1 MKLKNI
7 KLLALLMMAILALP
21 ALVVADV
28 FVIKDIRVEGIQ
40 RISAGTVFNH
50 IPVKIGERIDSEQT
64 SSIIR
69 ELYQTGFFK
78 DVRLERED
86 DVLIVFVQERPAI
99 AQISIT
105 GNDSMETEG
114 LLLSLKDIGL
124 AEGRVFNNSVLDRI
138 ERELRRQYF
147 SNGKYGVKL
156 QSTVTPLERNRVAVD
171 ITIKE
176 GSAAR
181 IKRINIV
188 GNTTYEEEDLLET
201 FKLGTS
207 NMLSRVTKNNQYSK
221 QKLSA
226 DLETLRSY
234 YLDRGYINF
243 KVDSTQVSISPDK
256 SDIYITINVTEGD
269 VYKISDIK
277 LAGRMAVP
285 KEQVFPLIHL
295 SRGSNF
301 SRKDVVDSAERI
313 NGLLGK
319 NGYAFANVNSIPE
332 INEENKTVAITYF
345 VDPGK
350 RVYVRNVNFR
360 GNSTTRDEVLRR
372 EMRQMES
379 AWFSSDQVKMSKER
393 LRRLGY
399 FDSVTIETPSV
410 AGSTDQVDVNVTVQ
424 EKQTGNIMAGIGWS
438 KSDGIMFNS
447 SIAQNNFLG
456 TGKRIMFAFNN
467 SSSQRHYQVG
477 YTNPYYTVD
486 GISRGFD
493 LLYKQTDFA
502 NVDTSKYKTDVASA
516 GVNFGIPLNEYDR
529 VRVDFKIVSTD
540 FEAGG
545 GASKEVIGF
554 VTDNDDIA
562 SIDPTTF
569 TSESKNFIDYQVG
582 VSWSSDSRDSA
593 MFPSRGSAQK
603 LTALATLPGSDLEY
617 YRIEYSHKR
626 FFPLSESL
634 TLSLNGEIGYGDG
647 YGDTKKLPF
656 FKNYFGGGVKSI
668 RGYKDYSLGAR
679 DSLDAP
685 LGGNMKLFA
694 NAEVTFPDPLGLAPD
709 TVRMGAFFDMGNVY
723 DTDDDSVDIGEL
735 RYSTGLT
742 LKWLSPMGPLGF
754 VVALPLNDENDDET
768 ENFQFTFGS
777 AF

>member
-1 MKLKNI
+1 MQLRNRR
-7 KLLALLMMAILALP
+7 LLTLVLLTITWLP
-21 ALVVADV
+21 ALVMADL
-28 FVIKDIRVEGIQ
+28 FVIKDIRVEGLQ

-50 IPVKIGERIDSEQT
+50 IPVKIGERIQSEQS

-69 ELYQTGFFK
+69 ELYKTGFFK
-78 DVRLERED
+78 NVRLERED

-99 AQISIT
+99 AQIGIT
-105 GNDSMETEG
+105 GNDSMGTEE
-114 LLLSLKDIGL
+114 LLMSLKDIGL

-156 QSTVTPLERNRVAVD
+156 ESTVTPLERNRVAVD
-171 ITIKE
+171 IAIKE
-176 GSAAR
+176 GTAAR

-188 GNTTYEEEDLLET
+188 GNTVFEEEDLLDT

-207 NMLSRVTKNNQYSK
+207 NMLSRVTKNDQYSK

-243 KVDSTQVSISPDK
+243 KVNSTQVSISPDK
-256 SDIYITINVTEGD
+256 SDIYVTINITEGD
-269 VYKISDIK
+269 VYIINDIK
-277 LAGRMAVP
+277 LAGRLAVP
-285 KEQVFPLIHL
+285 KEQIFPLIHL
-295 SRGSNF
+295 SRGTTF

-313 NGLLGK
+313 NSLLGK

-332 INEENKTVAITYF
+332 INEEKKTVAVTFF

-360 GNSTTRDEVLRR
+360 GNSNTRDEVLRR

-379 AWFSSDQVKMSKER
+379 AWFSSEQVKMSKER

-399 FDSVTIETPSV
+399 FDSVTIETPAV
-410 AGSTDQVDVNVTVQ
+410 PGSTDQVDVNVTVK

-447 SIAQNNFLG
+447 SISQNNFLG
-456 TGKRIMFAFNN
+456 TGKRVIFAFNN
-467 SSSQRHYQVG
+467 SQSQRHYQVG

-493 LLYKQTDFA
+493 LMYKQTDFSDI
-502 NVDTSKYKTDVASA
+502 DTAKYKTDVASA

-529 VRVDFKIVSTD
+529 VRFDFKVVNTEFETGTGSNVSTEVAQ
-540 FEAGG
+540 FE
-545 GASKEVIGF
+545 
-554 VTDNDDIA
+554 TDNGD
-562 SIDPTTF
+562 SF
-569 TSESKNFIDYQVG
+569 LDYQLG
-582 VSWSSDSRDSA
+582 VSWSSDSRDSSL
-593 MFPSRGSAQK
+593 FPSRGGMQTLSAEM
-603 LTALATLPGSDLEY
+603 TLPGSDLEY
-617 YRIEYSHKR
+617 YKVAYTHKR
-626 FFPLSESL
+626 YFPVSEAL
-634 TLSLNGEIGYGDG
+634 TLAMRGEIGYGDG
-647 YGDTKKLPF
+647 YGDTEKLPF
-656 FKNYFGGGVKSI
+656 FKNYFGGGVKSV
-668 RGYKDYSLGAR
+668 RGYKDYSLGPR
-679 DSLDAP
+679 DSLDDP
-685 LGGNMKLFA
+685 LGGNMKLFGSV
-694 NAEVTFPDPLGLAPD
+694 EVLFPDPLGLAPE
-709 TVRMGAFFDMGNVY
+709 TVRMGAFVDVGNVY

-735 RYSTGLT
+735 RYSTGLS

-754 VVALPLNDENDDET
+754 VVALPLNDEGDDET
-768 ENFQFTFGS
+768 ENFQFTFGT

>member
-1 MKLKNI
+1 M
-7 KLLALLMMAILALP
+7 LLRNKRLLTLIILAIFWLP
-21 ALVVADV
+21 AIVLADM
-28 FVIKDIRVEGIQ
+28 FVIKDIRVEGLQ

-50 IPVKIGERIDSEQT
+50 IPVKIGERIQSEQS

-69 ELYQTGFFK
+69 ELYKTGFFK
-78 DVRLERED
+78 NVRLERED

-99 AQISIT
+99 AQIGIT
-105 GNDSMETEG
+105 GNDSMETEQ
-114 LLLSLKDIGL
+114 LLMSLKDIGL

-156 QSTVTPLERNRVAVD
+156 ESTVTPLERNRVAVD
-171 ITIKE
+171 IAIKE

-188 GNTTYEEEDLLET
+188 GNTSFEEEDLLDS

-207 NMLSRVTKNNQYSK
+207 NMLSRITKNNQYSK

-243 KVDSTQVSISPDK
+243 KVNSTQVSISPDK
-256 SDIYITINVTEGD
+256 SDIYITINITEGD
-269 VYKISDIK
+269 VYTINDIK

-285 KEQVFPLIHL
+285 KEQIFPLIHL
-295 SRGSNF
+295 SRGTIF

-313 NGLLGK
+313 NSLLGK

-332 INEENKTVAITYF
+332 INEEKKTVAVTYF

-360 GNSTTRDEVLRR
+360 GNSNTRDEVLRR

-379 AWFSSDQVKMSKER
+379 AWFSSEQVKLSKER

-399 FDSVTIETPSV
+399 FDSVTIETPAV
-410 AGSTDQVDVNVTVQ
+410 PGSTDQVDVNVTVK

-447 SIAQNNFLG
+447 SISQNNFLG
-456 TGKRIMFAFNN
+456 TGKRVIFAFNN
-467 SSSQRHYQVG
+467 SDSQRHYQVG

-493 LLYKQTDFA
+493 LMYKQTDFEDVETA
-502 NVDTSKYKTDVASA
+502 KYKTDVASA

-529 VRVDFKIVSTD
+529 VRFDFSVVSTD
-540 FEAGG
+540 FNINSDPTKVSSEI
-545 GASKEVIGF
+545 SKF
-554 VTDNDDIA
+554 NTDNGD
-562 SIDPTTF
+562 SF
-569 TSESKNFIDYQVG
+569 VDYKAG
-582 VSWSSDSRDSA
+582 VSWSSDSRDSSL
-593 MFPSRGSAQK
+593 FPSRGGVQK
-603 LTALATLPGSDLEY
+603 LSAEMTLPGSDLEY
-617 YRIEYSHKR
+617 YKVAYSHKR
-626 FFPLSESL
+626 YFPLSESL
-634 TLSLNGEIGYGDG
+634 TLSLNGDIGYGDG

-656 FKNYFGGGVKSI
+656 FKNYFGGGVKTV
-668 RGYKDYSLGAR
+668 RGYKDYSLGPR
-679 DSLDAP
+679 DSLGDP
-685 LGGNMKLFA
+685 LGGNMKMFGS
-694 NAEVTFPDPLGLAPD
+694 VDITFPDPLGLAPD
-709 TVRMGAFFDMGNVY
+709 TVRLGAFVDVGNVY
-723 DTDDDSVDIGEL
+723 DTDDDSVDIGDL
-735 RYSTGLT
+735 RYSTGLS

-754 VVALPLNDENDDET
+754 VLALPLNDESDDET
-768 ENFQFTFGS
+768 ENFQFTFGT

>member
-1 MKLKNI
+1 MQLRNI
-7 KLLALLMMAILALP
+7 KLLALLIAAISWLP
-21 ALVVADV
+21 ASVMAEV
-28 FVIKDIRVEGIQ
+28 FVIKDIRIEGLQ

-50 IPVKIGERIDSEQT
+50 IPVKIGERIESEQS

-69 ELYQTGFFK
+69 ELYKTGFFK
-78 DVRLERED
+78 NVRLERED

-99 AQISIT
+99 AQIGIT
-105 GNDSMETEG
+105 GNDSMDTEE
-114 LLLSLKDIGL
+114 LLSSLKDIGL
-124 AEGRVFNNSVLDRI
+124 AEGRVFNKSVLDRI

-176 GSAAR
+176 GSAAK

-188 GNTTYEEEDLLET
+188 GNTSYEEEDLLEK
-201 FKLGTS
+201 FKLGTT
-207 NMLSRVTKNNQYSK
+207 NMLSRVTKNDQYSK

-234 YLDRGYINF
+234 YLDRGYIHF
-243 KVDSTQVSISPDK
+243 KVNSTQVSISPDK
-256 SDIYITINVTEGD
+256 SDIYITINITEGD
-269 VYKISDIK
+269 VYRISDIK

-285 KEQVFPLIHL
+285 KEQIFPLIHL
-295 SRGSNF
+295 SRGTIF

-313 NGLLGK
+313 NSLLGK
-319 NGYAFANVNSIPE
+319 NGYAFGNVNSIPE
-332 INEENKTVAITYF
+332 INDEKKTVAITYF

-360 GNSTTRDEVLRR
+360 GNSNTRDEVLRR

-379 AWFSSDQVKMSKER
+379 AWFSSEQVKMSKER

-399 FDSVTIETPSV
+399 FDSVTVETPAV
-410 AGSTDQVDVNVTVQ
+410 PGSTDQVDVNVTVK

-447 SIAQNNFLG
+447 SISQNNFLG
-456 TGKRIMFAFNN
+456 TGKRVIFAFNN

-493 LLYKQTDFA
+493 LMYKQTDFA
-502 NVDTSKYKTDVASA
+502 DIDTAKYKTDVASA
-516 GVNFGIPLNEYDR
+516 GVNFGIPLNEFDR
-529 VRVDFKIVSTD
+529 VRFDFKLVNTE
-540 FEAGG
+540 FETGG
-545 GASKEVIGF
+545 EASSEVAAFETANGNSF
-554 VTDNDDIA
+554 V
-562 SIDPTTF
+562 
-569 TSESKNFIDYQVG
+569 DYQIG

-593 MFPSRGSAQK
+593 MFPSRGSTQK
-603 LTALATLPGSDLEY
+603 LFAEATLPGSDLEY
-617 YRIEYSHKR
+617 YKIGYSHKR
-626 FFPLSESL
+626 YFPISESL
-634 TLSLNGEIGYGDG
+634 TLSLNGDIGYGDA
-647 YGDTKKLPF
+647 YGSTDKLPF
-656 FKNYFGGGVKSI
+656 FKNYFGGGVKTV
-668 RGYKDYSLGAR
+668 RGYKDYSLGPR

-685 LGGNMKLFA
+685 LGGNMKIFG
-694 NAEVTFPDPLGLAPD
+694 NVEVTFPDPLGLAPD
-709 TVRMGAFFDMGNVY
+709 TVRMGAFFDVGNVY
-723 DTDDDSVDIGEL
+723 DTDDDSVDIGDL
-735 RYSTGLT
+735 RYSTGLS

-754 VVALPLNDENDDET
+754 VVALPLNDESDDET
-768 ENFQFTFGS
+768 ENFQFTFGT

>member
-1 MKLKNI
+1 MQLRNKR
-7 KLLALLMMAILALP
+7 LLTLITLTMLWLP
-21 ALVVADV
+21 ALALADL
-28 FVIKDIRVEGIQ
+28 FVIKDIRVEGLQ

-50 IPVKIGERIDSEQT
+50 IPVKIGERIQSEQS

-69 ELYQTGFFK
+69 ELYKTGFFK
-78 DVRLERED
+78 NVRLERED

-99 AQISIT
+99 AQIGIT
-105 GNDSMETEG
+105 GNDSMGTEE
-114 LLLSLKDIGL
+114 LLMSLKDIGL

-156 QSTVTPLERNRVAVD
+156 ESTVTPLERNRVAVD
-171 ITIKE
+171 IAIKE
-176 GSAAR
+176 GAAAR

-188 GNTTYEEEDLLET
+188 GNTVFEEEDLLDT

-207 NMLSRVTKNNQYSK
+207 NMLSRVTKNDQYSK

-243 KVDSTQVSISPDK
+243 KVNSTQVSISPDK
-256 SDIYITINVTEGD
+256 SDIYVTINITEGD
-269 VYKISDIK
+269 VYIINDIK
-277 LAGRMAVP
+277 LAGRLAVP
-285 KEQVFPLIHL
+285 KEQIFPLIHL
-295 SRGSNF
+295 SRGTTF

-313 NGLLGK
+313 NSLLGK

-332 INEENKTVAITYF
+332 INEEKKTVAVTFF

-360 GNSTTRDEVLRR
+360 GNSNTRDEVLRR

-379 AWFSSDQVKMSKER
+379 AWFSSEQVKMSKER

-399 FDSVTIETPSV
+399 FDSVTIETPAV
-410 AGSTDQVDVNVTVQ
+410 PGSTDQVDVNVTVK

-447 SIAQNNFLG
+447 SISQNNFLG
-456 TGKRIMFAFNN
+456 TGKRVIFAFNN
-467 SSSQRHYQVG
+467 SQSQRHYQVG

-493 LLYKQTDFA
+493 LMYKQTDFSDI
-502 NVDTSKYKTDVASA
+502 DTAKYKTDVASA

-529 VRVDFKIVSTD
+529 VRFDLKVVNTEFETGTGSNVSTEVAQ
-540 FEAGG
+540 FE
-545 GASKEVIGF
+545 
-554 VTDNDDIA
+554 TDNGD
-562 SIDPTTF
+562 SF
-569 TSESKNFIDYQVG
+569 LDYQLG
-582 VSWSSDSRDSA
+582 VSWSSDSRDSSL
-593 MFPSRGSAQK
+593 FPSRGGMQTLSAEM
-603 LTALATLPGSDLEY
+603 TLPGSDLEY
-617 YRIEYSHKR
+617 YKVAYTHKR
-626 FFPLSESL
+626 YFPVSEAL
-634 TLSLNGEIGYGDG
+634 TLALRGEVGYGDG
-647 YGDTKKLPF
+647 YGDTEKLPF
-656 FKNYFGGGVKSI
+656 FKNYFGGGVKSV
-668 RGYKDYSLGAR
+668 RGYKDYSLGPR
-679 DSLDAP
+679 DSLDDP
-685 LGGNMKLFA
+685 LGGNMKLFGSV
-694 NAEVTFPDPLGLAPD
+694 EVVFPDPLGLAPE
-709 TVRMGAFFDMGNVY
+709 TVRMGAFVDVGNVY

-735 RYSTGLT
+735 RYSTGLS

-754 VVALPLNDENDDET
+754 VVALPLNDEGDDET
-768 ENFQFTFGS
+768 ENFQFTFGT

>member
-1 MKLKNI
+1 MRLKNRI
-7 KLLALLMMAILALP
+7 LRTLLTTAILSLP
-21 ALVVADV
+21 AMVVADV
-28 FVIKDIRVEGIQ
+28 FVIKDIRVEGLQ

-50 IPVKIGERIDSEQT
+50 IPVKIGERIESEQS

-69 ELYQTGFFK
+69 ELYKTGFFK
-78 DVRLERED
+78 DVRLEREG

-99 AQISIT
+99 AKINIT
-105 GNDSMETEG
+105 GNDSMKTDE
-114 LLLSLKDIGL
+114 LLAGLKDIGL

-171 ITIKE
+171 IAIKE
-176 GSAAR
+176 GAAAR

-188 GNTTYEEEDLLET
+188 GNTTFEEEDLLDQ
-201 FKLGTS
+201 FQLGTS
-207 NMLSRVTKNNQYSK
+207 NMLSRVTKNDQYSK

-243 KVDSTQVSISPDK
+243 KVNSTQVSISPDK
-256 SDIYITINVTEGD
+256 SDIYITINITEGD
-269 VYKISDIK
+269 VYNISDIK

-285 KEQVFPLIHL
+285 KEQIFPLIHL
-295 SRGSNF
+295 TRGTIF

-313 NGLLGK
+313 NSLLGK

-332 INEENKTVAITYF
+332 INEEKKTVDITFF

-360 GNSTTRDEVLRR
+360 GNSNTRDEVLRR

-379 AWFSSDQVKMSKER
+379 AWFSSEQVKMSKER

-399 FDSVTIETPSV
+399 FDSVTVETPPV
-410 AGSTDQVDVNVTVQ
+410 PGSTDQVDVNVTVK
-424 EKQTGNIMAGIGWS
+424 EKQTGNVMAGIGWS
-438 KSDGIMFNS
+438 KSDGILFNS
-447 SIAQNNFLG
+447 SISQNNFLG
-456 TGKRIMFAFNN
+456 TGKRVIFAFNN
-467 SSSQRHYQVG
+467 SDSQRHYQVG

-493 LLYKQTDFA
+493 LMYKQTDFA
-502 NVDTSKYKTDVASA
+502 DVDTAKYKTDVASA
-516 GVNFGIPLNEYDR
+516 GVNFGIPLNEFDR
-529 VRVDFKIVSTD
+529 VRFDFRLINTEFDTGGDASTEVRQ
-540 FEAGG
+540 FETNNGD
-545 GASKEVIGF
+545 SF
-554 VTDNDDIA
+554 L
-562 SIDPTTF
+562 
-569 TSESKNFIDYQVG
+569 DYQIA

-593 MFPSRGSAQK
+593 IFPSRGSEQK
-603 LTALATLPGSDLEY
+603 LSAEATLPGSDLEY

-626 FFPLSESL
+626 YFPLSESL
-634 TLSLNGEIGYGDG
+634 TLSLDGEIGYGDG

-656 FKNYFGGGVKSI
+656 FKNYFGGGVKTV
-668 RGYKDYSLGAR
+668 RGFKDYSLGPR
-679 DSLDAP
+679 DSNDDP

-694 NAEVTFPDPLGLAPD
+694 NAEVTFPDPFGLAPE

-723 DTDDDSVDIGEL
+723 DTDGDIDIGEL
-735 RYSTGLT
+735 RYATGLS

-754 VVALPLNDENDDET
+754 VVALPLNDEGDDET
-768 ENFQFTFGS
+768 ENFQFTFGT

>member
-1 MKLKNI
+1 MQLKNRI
-7 KLLALLMMAILALP
+7 LLALLMTAILALP
-21 ALVVADV
+21 AAVVADV
-28 FVIKDIRVEGIQ
+28 FVIKDIRVEGLQ

-50 IPVKIGERIDSEQT
+50 IPVKIGERIESEQT

-69 ELYQTGFFK
+69 ELYKTGFFK
-78 DVRLERED
+78 DVRLEREG

-99 AQISIT
+99 AQISIS
-105 GNDSMETEG
+105 GNDSMETEE

-188 GNTTYEEEDLLET
+188 GNTSFSEEDLLET

-207 NMLSRVTKNNQYSK
+207 NMLSRITKNNQYSK

-256 SDIYITINVTEGD
+256 SDIYITINITEGD

-285 KEQVFPLIHL
+285 KEKIFPLIHL
-295 SRGSNF
+295 SRGSIF

-332 INEENKTVAITYF
+332 MNDENKTVSITYF

-360 GNSTTRDEVLRR
+360 GNSNTRDEVLRR

-379 AWFSSDQVKMSKER
+379 AWFSSEQVKMSKER

-399 FDSVTIETPSV
+399 FDSVTVETPPV
-410 AGSTDQVDVNVTVQ
+410 PGSTDQVDVNVTVK
-424 EKQTGNIMAGIGWS
+424 EKQTGNIMAGVGWS

-447 SIAQNNFLG
+447 SISQNNFLG
-456 TGKRIMFAFNN
+456 TGKRVIFAFNN

-493 LLYKQTDFA
+493 LMYKQTDFA
-502 NVDTSKYKTDVASA
+502 DIDTAKYKTDVASA

-529 VRVDFKIVSTD
+529 VRIDFKLVSTE
-540 FEAGG
+540 FETGTGSNVSA
-545 GASKEVIGF
+545 EVAKF
-554 VTDNDDIA
+554 ETDNG
-562 SIDPTTF
+562 S
-569 TSESKNFIDYQVG
+569 SYLDYQVG
-582 VSWSSDSRDSA
+582 VSWSSDSRNSA
-593 MFPSRGSAQK
+593 LFPTRGATQKLSAQ
-603 LTALATLPGSDLEY
+603 ATLPGSDLEY
-617 YRIEYSHKR
+617 YKVEYSHGR
-626 FFPLSESL
+626 YFPISDSL
-634 TLSLNGEIGYGDG
+634 TLALKGEIGYGDS
-647 YGDTKKLPF
+647 YGNTKKLPF
-656 FKNYFGGGVKSI
+656 FKNYFGGGVKTV
-668 RGYKDYSLGAR
+668 RGYKDYSLGPR

-685 LGGNMKLFA
+685 LGGNMKLFG
-694 NAEVTFPDPLGLAPD
+694 NAEVIFPDPLGLAPD
-709 TVRMGAFFDMGNVY
+709 SVRMGAFFDMGNVY

-735 RYSTGLT
+735 RYSTGLS

-754 VVALPLNDENDDET
+754 VVALPLNDDSDDET
-768 ENFQFTFGS
+768 ENFQFTFGT

>member
-1 MKLKNI
+1 MQLKNRQLI
-7 KLLALLMMAILALP
+7 RLFILAILMLP
-21 ALVVADV
+21 LPVAAEV
-28 FVIKDIRVEGIQ
+28 FVIKDIRVEGLQ

-50 IPVKIGERIDSEQT
+50 IPVKIGERIESEQS

-69 ELYQTGFFK
+69 ELYKTGFFK
-78 DVRLERED
+78 KVTLERED

-105 GNDSMETEG
+105 GNDSMDTEE
-114 LLLSLKDIGL
+114 LLSSLKDIGL
-124 AEGRVFNNSVLDRI
+124 AEGRVFNNSVLDKI

-171 ITIKE
+171 IAIKE

-188 GNTTYEEEDLLET
+188 GNTTFEEEDLLET

-207 NMLSRVTKNNQYSK
+207 NMLSRVTKNDQYSK

-226 DLETLRSY
+226 DLEALRSY

-243 KVDSTQVSISPDK
+243 KVNSTQVSISPDK
-256 SDIYITINVTEGD
+256 SDIYITINITEGD

-285 KEQVFPLIHL
+285 KEQIFPLIHL
-295 SRGSNF
+295 SRGTIF
-301 SRKDVVDSAERI
+301 SRKDVVDSADRI
-313 NGLLGK
+313 NDLLGK

-332 INEENKTVAITYF
+332 IDEEKKTVAVTYF

-360 GNSTTRDEVLRR
+360 GNSNTRDEVLRR

-379 AWFSSDQVKMSKER
+379 AWFSSEQVKMSKER

-399 FDSVTIETPSV
+399 FDSVTVETPAV
-410 AGSTDQVDVNVTVQ
+410 PGTTDQVDVNVTVK

-447 SIAQNNFLG
+447 SVSQNNFLG
-456 TGKRIMFAFNN
+456 TGKRIIFAFNN

-493 LLYKQTDFA
+493 LMYKKTDFED
-502 NVDTSKYKTDVASA
+502 VDTAKYRTDVASA

-529 VRVDFKIVSTD
+529 VRFDLRVVSTD
-540 FEAGG
+540 FNVNDDPNLV
-545 GASKEVIGF
+545 SQQVKDFI
-554 VTDNDDIA
+554 TDNGD
-562 SIDPTTF
+562 
-569 TSESKNFIDYQVG
+569 NFLDFQLG
-582 VSWSSDSRDSA
+582 VSWNSDSRDSSL
-593 MFPSRGSAQK
+593 FPTRGSVQK
-603 LTALATLPGSDLEY
+603 LSAEATIPGSDLEFY
-617 YRIEYSHKR
+617 KVEYSHR
-626 FFPLSESL
+626 RYFPISESL
-634 TLSLNGEIGYGDG
+634 TLSLNGEVGYGNG
-647 YGDTKKLPF
+647 YGSTDKLPF
-656 FKNYFGGGVKSI
+656 FKNYFGGGVKTV
-668 RGYKDYSLGAR
+668 RGYKDYSLGPR
-679 DSLDAP
+679 DELDDP

-694 NAEVTFPDPLGLAPD
+694 NAEVTFPDPLGLAPE
-709 TVRMGAFFDMGNVY
+709 TVRMGVFFDMGNVF
-723 DTDDDSVDIGEL
+723 DTDDDNFDVGEL
-735 RYSTGLT
+735 RYSTGLS
-742 LKWLSPMGPLGF
+742 LKWLSPMGPLGI
-754 VVALPLNDENDDET
+754 VVALPLNDDGDDET

>member
-1 MKLKNI
+1 M
-7 KLLALLMMAILALP
+7 LLRNKRLLTLIILAIFWLP
-21 ALVVADV
+21 AIVVADM
-28 FVIKDIRVEGIQ
+28 FVIKDIRVEGLQ

-50 IPVKIGERIDSEQT
+50 IPVKIGERIQSEQS

-69 ELYQTGFFK
+69 ELYKTGFFK
-78 DVRLERED
+78 NVRLERED

-99 AQISIT
+99 AQIGIT
-105 GNDSMETEG
+105 GNDSMETEQ
-114 LLLSLKDIGL
+114 LLMSLKDIGL

-156 QSTVTPLERNRVAVD
+156 ESTVTPLERNRVAVD
-171 ITIKE
+171 IAIKE

-188 GNTTYEEEDLLET
+188 GNTSFEEEDLLDS

-207 NMLSRVTKNNQYSK
+207 NMLSRITKNNQYSK

-243 KVDSTQVSISPDK
+243 KVNSTQVSISPDK
-256 SDIYITINVTEGD
+256 SDIYITINITEGD
-269 VYKISDIK
+269 VYTINDIK

-285 KEQVFPLIHL
+285 KEQIFPLIHL
-295 SRGSNF
+295 SRGTIF
-301 SRKDVVDSAERI
+301 SRKDVVDSADRI
-313 NGLLGK
+313 NSLLGK

-332 INEENKTVAITYF
+332 INEEKKTVAVTYF

-360 GNSTTRDEVLRR
+360 GNSNTRDEVLRR

-379 AWFSSDQVKMSKER
+379 AWFSSEQVKLSKER
-393 LRRLGY
+393 LQRLGY
-399 FDSVTIETPSV
+399 FDSVTIETPAV
-410 AGSTDQVDVNVTVQ
+410 PGSTDQVDVNVTVK

-447 SIAQNNFLG
+447 SISQNNFLG
-456 TGKRIMFAFNN
+456 TGKRVIFAFNN
-467 SSSQRHYQVG
+467 SDSQRHYQVG

-493 LLYKQTDFA
+493 LMYKQTDFA
-502 NVDTSKYKTDVASA
+502 DIDTAKYKTDVASA

-529 VRVDFKIVSTD
+529 VRFDFKVVGTT

-554 VTDNDDIA
+554 ITEDDNVTNREA
-562 SIDPTTF
+562 A
-569 TSESKNFIDYQVG
+569 NFRSADKDFVDFQIG
-582 VSWSSDSRDSA
+582 VSWSSDSRDSSL
-593 MFPSRGSAQK
+593 FPSRGGVQRLSAEM
-603 LTALATLPGSDLEY
+603 TVPGSDLEY
-617 YRIEYSHKR
+617 YKVSYSHKR
-626 FFPLSESL
+626 YFPLSESL
-634 TLSLNGEIGYGDG
+634 TLSLNGDIGYGDG
-647 YGDTKKLPF
+647 YGDTGKLPF
-656 FKNYFGGGVKSI
+656 FKNYFGGGVKTV
-668 RGYKDYSLGAR
+668 RGYKDYSLGPR
-679 DSLDAP
+679 DSLNDP
-685 LGGNMKLFA
+685 LGGNMKLFGSM
-694 NAEVTFPDPLGLAPD
+694 EVTFPDPLGLAPE
-709 TVRMGAFFDMGNVY
+709 TVRLGAFVDVGNVY
-723 DTDDDSVDIGEL
+723 DTDDDSVDIGDL
-735 RYSTGLT
+735 RYSTGLS

-754 VVALPLNDENDDET
+754 VVALPLNDESDDDT
-768 ENFQFTFGS
+768 ENFQFTFGT

>member
-1 MKLKNI
+1 MQLKNRI
-7 KLLALLMMAILALP
+7 LLALLMTAILTLP
-21 ALVVADV
+21 TLVVADV
-28 FVIKDIRVEGIQ
+28 FVIKDIRVEGLQ

-50 IPVKIGERIDSEQT
+50 IPVKIGERIESEQT

-99 AQISIT
+99 AQISIS

-171 ITIKE
+171 IMIKE

-188 GNTTYEEEDLLET
+188 GNTTYEEEDLLDT

-207 NMLSRVTKNNQYSK
+207 NMLSRITKNNQYSK

-256 SDIYITINVTEGD
+256 SDIYITINLTEGD
-269 VYKISDIK
+269 VYRISDIK

-285 KEQVFPLIHL
+285 KEQIFPLIHL
-295 SRGSNF
+295 SRGTIF
-301 SRKDVVDSAERI
+301 SRKNVVDSAERI

-332 INEENKTVAITYF
+332 MNDENKTVAITYF

-360 GNSTTRDEVLRR
+360 GNSNTRGEVLRR

-379 AWFSSDQVKMSKER
+379 AWFSSEQVKMSKER

-399 FDSVTIETPSV
+399 FDSVTVETPPV
-410 AGSTDQVDVNVTVQ
+410 PGSTDQVDVNVTVQ
-424 EKQTGNIMAGIGWS
+424 EKQTGNMMAGVGWS
-438 KSDGIMFNS
+438 KSDGIMFNT
-447 SIAQNNFLG
+447 SISENNFLG
-456 TGKRIMFAFNN
+456 TGKRVVFAFNN

-493 LLYKQTDFA
+493 LMYKQTDFS
-502 NVDTSKYKTDVASA
+502 NIDTAAYKTDVASA

-529 VRVDFKIVSTD
+529 IRVSFSVVYTD

-545 GASKEVIGF
+545 EASEEVIGF
-554 VTDNDDIA
+554 VTDNNA
-562 SIDPTTF
+562 PAVF
-569 TSESKNFIDYQVG
+569 TSESKSFLDYQVG
-582 VSWSSDSRDSA
+582 VSWGSDSRNSA
-593 MFPSRGSAQK
+593 LFPTRGGTQRLSAQ
-603 LTALATLPGSDLEY
+603 ATLPGSDLEY
-617 YRIEYSHKR
+617 YKIEYSHGR
-626 FFPLSESL
+626 YFPISESL
-634 TLSLNGEIGYGDG
+634 TLALKGEIGYGDG
-647 YGDTKKLPF
+647 YGKTDKLPF
-656 FKNYFGGGVKSI
+656 FKNYFGGGVKTV
-668 RGYKDYSLGAR
+668 RGYKDYSLGPV
-679 DSLDAP
+679 DSKDDP
-685 LGGNMKLFA
+685 LGGNMKVFA
-694 NAEVTFPDPLGLAPD
+694 NAELVFPDPLGLAPD
-709 TVRMGAFFDMGNVY
+709 SVRMGAFFDVGNVY

-754 VVALPLNDENDDET
+754 VVALPLNEDGDDET

>member
-1 MKLKNI
+1 MQLINR
-7 KLLALLMMAILALP
+7 KLLALLITVILSLP
-21 ALVVADV
+21 ALAVADV
-28 FVIKDIRVEGIQ
+28 FVIKDIRVEGLQ

-50 IPVKIGERIDSEQT
+50 IPVKIGERIESEQS
-64 SSIIR
+64 SSIIT
-69 ELYQTGFFK
+69 ELYKTGFFK
-78 DVRLERED
+78 DVRLEREG
-86 DVLIVFVQERPAI
+86 DVLIIFVRERPAI

-105 GNDSMETEG
+105 GNDSMDTEE
-114 LLLSLKDIGL
+114 LLSGLKDIGL
-124 AEGRVFNNSVLDRI
+124 AEGRVFNNSVLNKI
-138 ERELRRQYF
+138 EQELRRQYF

-188 GNTTYEEEDLLET
+188 GNTLFEEEDLLEQ

-207 NMLSRVTKNNQYSK
+207 NMLSRVTKNDQYSK

-243 KVDSTQVSISPDK
+243 KINSTQVSISPDK
-256 SDIYITINVTEGD
+256 SDIYITINITEGD

-277 LAGRMAVP
+277 LAGKMAVP
-285 KEQVFPLIHL
+285 KEQIFPLIHL
-295 SRGSNF
+295 SRGTTF

-313 NGLLGK
+313 NDLLGK

-332 INEENKTVAITYF
+332 IDEDKKTVAVTFF

-360 GNSTTRDEVLRR
+360 GNSNTRDEVLRR

-379 AWFSSDQVKMSKER
+379 AWFSSEQVKLSKER

-399 FDSVTIETPSV
+399 FDSVTVETPAV
-410 AGSTDQVDVNVTVQ
+410 PGSTDQVDVNVTVK
-424 EKQTGNIMAGIGWS
+424 EKQTGSIMAGIGWS

-447 SIAQNNFLG
+447 SISQNNFLG
-456 TGKRIMFAFNN
+456 TGKRVVFAFNN
-467 SSSQRHYQVG
+467 SQSQRHYQIG

-493 LLYKQTDFA
+493 LMYKKTDFA
-502 NVDTSKYKTDVASA
+502 DVDTAKYRTDVVSA

-529 VRVDFKIVSTD
+529 VRFDLRVVSTD
-540 FEAGG
+540 FKINDSAASTQVSGFEAENGD
-545 GASKEVIGF
+545 SF
-554 VTDNDDIA
+554 V
-562 SIDPTTF
+562 
-569 TSESKNFIDYQVG
+569 DYQVG

-593 MFPSRGSAQK
+593 LFPSRGSVQK
-603 LTALATLPGSDLEY
+603 LSAEATVPGSDLEY
-617 YRIEYSHKR
+617 YKIEYSHKR
-626 FFPLSESL
+626 YFPLSESL
-634 TLSLNGEIGYGDG
+634 TLALNGEIGYGDG
-647 YGDTKKLPF
+647 YGKTDKLPF
-656 FKNYFGGGVKSI
+656 FKNYFGGGVKTV
-668 RGYKDYSLGAR
+668 RGYKDYSLGPV
-679 DSLDAP
+679 DSLDDP
-685 LGGNMKLFA
+685 LGGNMKLFG
-694 NAEVTFPDPLGLAPD
+694 NVEVIFPEPLGLAPE
-709 TVRMGAFFDMGNVY
+709 TVRMSAFFDVGNVY

-735 RYSTGLT
+735 RYSTGLA
-742 LKWLSPMGPLGF
+742 LKWLSPMGPLGIVF
-754 VVALPLNDENDDET
+754 ALPLNDEGDDET
-768 ENFQFTFGS
+768 ENFQFTFGT

>member
-1 MKLKNI
+1 MQLRNRR
-7 KLLALLMMAILALP
+7 LLTLMLLTIAWLP
-21 ALVVADV
+21 ALVMADI
-28 FVIKDIRVEGIQ
+28 FVIKDIRVEGLQ

-50 IPVKIGERIDSEQT
+50 IPVKIGERIQSEQS

-69 ELYQTGFFK
+69 ELYKTGFFK
-78 DVRLERED
+78 NVRLERED

-99 AQISIT
+99 AQIGIT
-105 GNDSMETEG
+105 GNDSMGTEE
-114 LLLSLKDIGL
+114 LLMSLKDIGL

-156 QSTVTPLERNRVAVD
+156 ESTVTPLERNRVAVD
-171 ITIKE
+171 IVIKE

-188 GNTTYEEEDLLET
+188 GNISFEEEDLLES

-207 NMLSRVTKNNQYSK
+207 NMLSRITKNNQYSK

-234 YLDRGYINF
+234 YLDRGYIKF
-243 KVDSTQVSISPDK
+243 KVNSTQVSISPDK
-256 SDIYITINVTEGD
+256 SDIYITINITEGD
-269 VYKISDIK
+269 VYTINDIK

-285 KEQVFPLIHL
+285 KEQIFPLIHL
-295 SRGSNF
+295 SRGTTF
-301 SRKDVVDSAERI
+301 SRKDVVDSSDRI
-313 NGLLGK
+313 NSLFGK

-332 INEENKTVAITYF
+332 INEEKKTVAITFF

-360 GNSTTRDEVLRR
+360 GNSSTRDEVLRR

-379 AWFSSDQVKMSKER
+379 AWFSSEQVKLSKER

-399 FDSVTIETPSV
+399 FDSVTVETPSV
-410 AGSTDQVDVNVTVQ
+410 PGSTDQVDVNVTVK

-447 SIAQNNFLG
+447 SISQNNFLG
-456 TGKRIMFAFNN
+456 TGKRVIFAFNN
-467 SSSQRHYQVG
+467 SDSQRHYQVG

-493 LLYKQTDFA
+493 LMYKQTDFA
-502 NVDTSKYKTDVASA
+502 DVDTAKYKTDVASA

-529 VRVDFKIVSTD
+529 VRFDFKIVNTEFDTGNEASTEVND
-540 FEAGG
+540 FETANGD
-545 GASKEVIGF
+545 SF
-554 VTDNDDIA
+554 V
-562 SIDPTTF
+562 
-569 TSESKNFIDYQVG
+569 DYQVG
-582 VSWSSDSRDSA
+582 VSWSSDSRDSS
-593 MFPSRGSAQK
+593 MFPSRGSMQK
-603 LTALATLPGSDLEY
+603 LYAEATFPGSDLEY
-617 YRIEYSHKR
+617 YKVGYSHKR
-626 FFPLSESL
+626 YFPLSESI
-634 TLSLNGEIGYGDG
+634 TLSLNGDIGYGDG
-647 YGDTKKLPF
+647 YGDTDKLPF
-656 FKNYFGGGVKSI
+656 FKNYFGGGVKTV
-668 RGYKDYSLGAR
+668 RGYKDYSLGPR
-679 DSLDAP
+679 DSNDDP
-685 LGGNMKLFA
+685 LGGNMKLFGSVD
-694 NAEVTFPDPLGLAPD
+694 VTFPDPLGLAPD
-709 TVRMGAFFDMGNVY
+709 TVRMGAFLDMGNVY
-723 DTDDDSVDIGEL
+723 DTDGDVNIGDL
-735 RYSTGLT
+735 RYSTGLS

-754 VVALPLNDENDDET
+754 VLALPLNEEGDDET
-768 ENFQFTFGS
+768 ENFQFTFGT

>member
-7 KLLALLMMAILALP
+7 RLLALLMMVILALP

-50 IPVKIGERIDSEQT
+50 IPVKIGERIESEQT

-207 NMLSRVTKNNQYSK
+207 NMLSRITKNNQYSK

-269 VYKISDIK
+269 VYTISDIK

-285 KEQVFPLIHL
+285 KEQIFPLIHL

-313 NGLLGK
+313 NALLGK

-332 INEENKTVAITYF
+332 INAENKTVAITYF

-379 AWFSSDQVKMSKER
+379 AWFSSEQVKMSKER

-399 FDSVTIETPSV
+399 FDSVTVETPPV

-424 EKQTGNIMAGIGWS
+424 EKQTGNMMAGIGWS
-438 KSDGIMFNS
+438 KSDGIMFNT

-493 LLYKQTDFA
+493 LMYKQTDFA
-502 NVDTSKYKTDVASA
+502 DVDTAAYKTDVASA

-529 VRVDFKIVSTD
+529 VRIDFKLVNTEFETGTGSNVSTQVSQ
-540 FEAGG
+540 FE
-545 GASKEVIGF
+545 
-554 VTDNDDIA
+554 TDNGN
-562 SIDPTTF
+562 S
-569 TSESKNFIDYQVG
+569 FIDYQVG
-582 VSWSSDSRDSA
+582 VSWSSDSRDSSL
-593 MFPSRGSAQK
+593 FPSRGSAQR
-603 LTALATLPGSDLEY
+603 LSAQATLPGSDLEY
-617 YRIEYSHKR
+617 YRVEYSHKR
-626 FFPLSESL
+626 FFPISESL

-647 YGDTKKLPF
+647 YGDTEKLPF
-656 FKNYFGGGVKSI
+656 FKNYFGGGVKSV
-668 RGYKDYSLGAR
+668 RGYKDYSLGPV
-679 DSLDAP
+679 DSLDDP
-685 LGGNMKLFA
+685 LGGNMKLLA

-709 TVRMGAFFDMGNVY
+709 SVRMGAFFDMGNVY

-754 VVALPLNDENDDET
+754 VVALPLNDDSDDET

>member
-1 MKLKNI
+1 MQLRNRR
-7 KLLALLMMAILALP
+7 LLTLVLLTITWLP
-21 ALVVADV
+21 ALVMADL
-28 FVIKDIRVEGIQ
+28 FVIKDIRVEGLQ

-50 IPVKIGERIDSEQT
+50 IPVKIGERIQSEQS

-69 ELYQTGFFK
+69 ELYKTGFFK
-78 DVRLERED
+78 NVRLERED

-99 AQISIT
+99 AQIGIT
-105 GNDSMETEG
+105 GNDSMGTEE
-114 LLLSLKDIGL
+114 LLMSLKDIGL

-156 QSTVTPLERNRVAVD
+156 ESTVTPLERNRVAVD
-171 ITIKE
+171 IAIKE
-176 GSAAR
+176 GTAAR

-188 GNTTYEEEDLLET
+188 GNTVFEEEDLLDT

-207 NMLSRVTKNNQYSK
+207 NMLSRVTKNDQYSK

-243 KVDSTQVSISPDK
+243 KVNSTQVSISPDK
-256 SDIYITINVTEGD
+256 SDIYITINITEGD
-269 VYKISDIK
+269 VYTINDIK

-285 KEQVFPLIHL
+285 KEQIFPLIHL
-295 SRGSNF
+295 SRGTTF

-313 NGLLGK
+313 NSLLGK
-319 NGYAFANVNSIPE
+319 NGYAFANVNSIPD
-332 INEENKTVAITYF
+332 INEEKKTVAVTFF

-360 GNSTTRDEVLRR
+360 GNSNTRDEVLRR

-379 AWFSSDQVKMSKER
+379 AWFSSEQVKMSKER

-399 FDSVTIETPSV
+399 FDAVTVETPPV
-410 AGSTDQVDVNVTVQ
+410 PGSTDQVDVNVTVK

-447 SIAQNNFLG
+447 SISQNNFLG
-456 TGKRIMFAFNN
+456 TGKRVIFAFNN
-467 SSSQRHYQVG
+467 SQSQRHYQVG

-493 LLYKQTDFA
+493 LMYKQTDFA
-502 NVDTSKYKTDVASA
+502 DIDTAKYKTDVASA

-529 VRVDFKIVSTD
+529 VRFDFKLVNTEFETGTGSNVSTQVKQ
-540 FEAGG
+540 FE
-545 GASKEVIGF
+545 
-554 VTDNDDIA
+554 TDNGD
-562 SIDPTTF
+562 SF
-569 TSESKNFIDYQVG
+569 VDYQLG
-582 VSWSSDSRDSA
+582 ISWSSDSRDSS
-593 MFPSRGSAQK
+593 MFPSRGGVQK
-603 LTALATLPGSDLEY
+603 LSAEMTLPGSDLEY
-617 YRIEYSHKR
+617 YKVAYSHKR
-626 FFPLSESL
+626 YFPVSEAL
-634 TLSLNGEIGYGDG
+634 TLAMRGEIGYGDG
-647 YGDTKKLPF
+647 YGDTEKLPF
-656 FKNYFGGGVKSI
+656 FKNYFGGGVKTV
-668 RGYKDYSLGAR
+668 RGYKDYSLGPR
-679 DSLDAP
+679 DSLDDP
-685 LGGNMKLFA
+685 LGGNMKLFGSM
-694 NAEVTFPDPLGLAPD
+694 EVVFPDPLGLAPD
-709 TVRMGAFFDMGNVY
+709 TVRMGAFVDVGNVY

-735 RYSTGLT
+735 RYSTGLS

-754 VVALPLNDENDDET
+754 VLALPLNEEGDDET
-768 ENFQFTFGS
+768 ENFQFTFGT

>member
-1 MKLKNI
+1 MQLRNRR
-7 KLLALLMMAILALP
+7 LLTLMLLTISWLP
-21 ALVVADV
+21 ALAMADL
-28 FVIKDIRVEGIQ
+28 FVIKDIRVEGLQ

-50 IPVKIGERIDSEQT
+50 IPVKIGERIQSEQS

-69 ELYQTGFFK
+69 ELYKTGFFK
-78 DVRLERED
+78 NVRLERED

-99 AQISIT
+99 AQIGIT
-105 GNDSMETEG
+105 GNDSMGTEE
-114 LLLSLKDIGL
+114 LLMSLKDIGL

-156 QSTVTPLERNRVAVD
+156 ESTVTPLERNRVAVD
-171 ITIKE
+171 IAIKE
-176 GSAAR
+176 GAAAR

-188 GNTTYEEEDLLET
+188 GNTVFEEEDLLDT

-207 NMLSRVTKNNQYSK
+207 NMLSRVTKNDQYSK

-243 KVDSTQVSISPDK
+243 KVNSTQVSISPDK
-256 SDIYITINVTEGD
+256 SDIYVTINITEGD
-269 VYKISDIK
+269 VYIINDIK
-277 LAGRMAVP
+277 LAGRLAVP
-285 KEQVFPLIHL
+285 KEQIFPLIHL
-295 SRGSNF
+295 SRGTTF

-313 NGLLGK
+313 NSLLGK

-332 INEENKTVAITYF
+332 INEEKKTVAVTFF

-360 GNSTTRDEVLRR
+360 GNSNTRDEVLRR

-379 AWFSSDQVKMSKER
+379 AWFSSEQVKMSKER

-399 FDSVTIETPSV
+399 FDSVTIETPAV
-410 AGSTDQVDVNVTVQ
+410 PGSTDQVDVNVTVK

-447 SIAQNNFLG
+447 SISQNNFLG
-456 TGKRIMFAFNN
+456 TGKRVIFAFNN
-467 SSSQRHYQVG
+467 SQSQRHYQVG

-493 LLYKQTDFA
+493 LMYKQTDFSDI
-502 NVDTSKYKTDVASA
+502 DTAKYKTDVASA

-529 VRVDFKIVSTD
+529 VRFDLKVVNTEFETGTGSNVSTEVAQ
-540 FEAGG
+540 FE
-545 GASKEVIGF
+545 
-554 VTDNDDIA
+554 TDNGD
-562 SIDPTTF
+562 SF
-569 TSESKNFIDYQVG
+569 LDYQLG
-582 VSWSSDSRDSA
+582 VSWSSDSRDSSL
-593 MFPSRGSAQK
+593 FPSRGGMQTLSAEM
-603 LTALATLPGSDLEY
+603 TLPGSDLEY
-617 YRIEYSHKR
+617 YKVAYTHKR
-626 FFPLSESL
+626 YFPVSEAL
-634 TLSLNGEIGYGDG
+634 TLALRGEVGYGDG
-647 YGDTKKLPF
+647 YGDTEKLPF
-656 FKNYFGGGVKSI
+656 FKNYFGGGVKSV
-668 RGYKDYSLGAR
+668 RGYKDYSLGPR
-679 DSLDAP
+679 DSLDDP
-685 LGGNMKLFA
+685 LGGNMKLFGSV
-694 NAEVTFPDPLGLAPD
+694 EVVFPDPLGLAPE
-709 TVRMGAFFDMGNVY
+709 TVRMGAFVDVGNVY

-735 RYSTGLT
+735 RYSTGLS

-754 VVALPLNDENDDET
+754 VVALPLNDEGDDET
-768 ENFQFTFGS
+768 ENFQFTFGT

>member
-1 MKLKNI
+1 MQLKNRQLI
-7 KLLALLMMAILALP
+7 RLFILAILMLP
-21 ALVVADV
+21 LPVAAEV
-28 FVIKDIRVEGIQ
+28 FVIKDIRVEGLQ

-50 IPVKIGERIDSEQT
+50 IPVKIGERIESEQS

-69 ELYQTGFFK
+69 ELYKTGFFK
-78 DVRLERED
+78 KVTLERED

-105 GNDSMETEG
+105 GNDSMDTEE
-114 LLLSLKDIGL
+114 LLSSLKDIGL
-124 AEGRVFNNSVLDRI
+124 AEGRVFNNSVLDKI

-171 ITIKE
+171 IAIKE

-188 GNTTYEEEDLLET
+188 GNTTFEEEDLLDT

-207 NMLSRVTKNNQYSK
+207 NMLSRVTKNDQYSK

-243 KVDSTQVSISPDK
+243 KVNSTQVSISPDK
-256 SDIYITINVTEGD
+256 NDIYITINITEGD

-285 KEQVFPLIHL
+285 KEQIFPLIHL
-295 SRGSNF
+295 SRGTIF
-301 SRKDVVDSAERI
+301 SRKDVVDSADRI
-313 NGLLGK
+313 NDLLGK

-332 INEENKTVAITYF
+332 IDEEKKTVAVTYF

-360 GNSTTRDEVLRR
+360 GNSNTRDEVLRR

-379 AWFSSDQVKMSKER
+379 GWFSSEQVKMSKER

-399 FDSVTIETPSV
+399 FDSVTVETPAV
-410 AGSTDQVDVNVTVQ
+410 PGTTDQVDVNVTVK

-447 SIAQNNFLG
+447 SVSQNNFLG
-456 TGKRIMFAFNN
+456 TGKRIIFAFNN

-493 LLYKQTDFA
+493 LMYKKTDFED
-502 NVDTSKYKTDVASA
+502 VDTAKYRTDVASA

-529 VRVDFKIVSTD
+529 VRFDLRVVSTD
-540 FEAGG
+540 FNVNDDPNLV
-545 GASKEVIGF
+545 SQQVKDFI
-554 VTDNDDIA
+554 TDNGD
-562 SIDPTTF
+562 
-569 TSESKNFIDYQVG
+569 NFLDFQLG
-582 VSWSSDSRDSA
+582 VSWNSDSRDSSL
-593 MFPSRGSAQK
+593 FPTRGSVQK
-603 LTALATLPGSDLEY
+603 LSAEATIPGSDLEFY
-617 YRIEYSHKR
+617 KVEYSHR
-626 FFPLSESL
+626 RYFPISESL
-634 TLSLNGEIGYGDG
+634 TLSLNGEVGYGNG
-647 YGDTKKLPF
+647 YGSTDKLPF
-656 FKNYFGGGVKSI
+656 FKNYFGGGVKTV
-668 RGYKDYSLGAR
+668 RGYKDYSLGPR
-679 DSLDAP
+679 DELDDP

-694 NAEVTFPDPLGLAPD
+694 NAEVTFPDPLGLAPE
-709 TVRMGAFFDMGNVY
+709 TVRMGVFFDMGNVF
-723 DTDDDSVDIGEL
+723 DTDDDNFDVGEL
-735 RYSTGLT
+735 RYSTGLS
-742 LKWLSPMGPLGF
+742 LKWLSPMGPLGI
-754 VVALPLNDENDDET
+754 VVALPLNDDGDDET

>member
-1 MKLKNI
+1 MQLINR
-7 KLLALLMMAILALP
+7 KLLALLITAILSLP

-28 FVIKDIRVEGIQ
+28 FVIKDIRVEGLQ

-50 IPVKIGERIDSEQT
+50 IPVKIGERIESEQS

-86 DVLIVFVQERPAI
+86 DVLIIFVRERPAI
-99 AQISIT
+99 AQISIS
-105 GNDSMETEG
+105 GNDSMDTEE
-114 LLLSLKDIGL
+114 LLTSLKDIGL
-124 AEGRVFNNSVLDRI
+124 AEGRVFNKSVLDRI

-176 GSAAR
+176 GAAAR

-188 GNTTYEEEDLLET
+188 GNTSFEEEDLLDR

-207 NMLSRVTKNNQYSK
+207 NMLSRVTKNDQYSK

-256 SDIYITINVTEGD
+256 SDIYITINITEGD

-285 KEQVFPLIHL
+285 KEQIFPLIHL
-295 SRGSNF
+295 SRGTIF

-313 NGLLGK
+313 SSLLGK

-332 INEENKTVAITYF
+332 INEEKKTVEVTFF

-360 GNSTTRDEVLRR
+360 GNSNTRDEVLRR

-379 AWFSSDQVKMSKER
+379 AWFSSEQVKMSKER

-399 FDSVTIETPSV
+399 FDSVTVETPAV
-410 AGSTDQVDVNVTVQ
+410 PGSTDQVDVNVTVK

-438 KSDGIMFNS
+438 KSDGILFNT
-447 SIAQNNFLG
+447 SISQNNFLG
-456 TGKRIMFAFNN
+456 TGKRVVFAFND
-467 SSSQRHYQVG
+467 SQSQTHYQIG

-493 LLYKQTDFA
+493 LMYKKTDFED
-502 NVDTSKYKTDVASA
+502 VDTAKYRTDVSSG
-516 GVNFGIPLNEYDR
+516 GVNFGVPLNEYDR
-529 VRVDFKIVSTD
+529 VRFDFRVVGTD
-540 FEAGG
+540 FNINSDLSQVSQEIE
-545 GASKEVIGF
+545 KF
-554 VTDNDDIA
+554 VADNGD
-562 SIDPTTF
+562 SF
-569 TSESKNFIDYQVG
+569 LDYQVG

-593 MFPSRGSAQK
+593 LFPSRGGMQK
-603 LTALATLPGSDLEY
+603 LSAEATLPGSDLEFY
-617 YRIEYSHKR
+617 KIEYSHR
-626 FFPLSESL
+626 RYFPISESL

-647 YGDTKKLPF
+647 YGKTDKLPF
-656 FKNYFGGGVKSI
+656 FKNYFGGGVKTI
-668 RGYKDYSLGAR
+668 RGYKDYSLGPR
-679 DSLDAP
+679 DTPDGQPKGTGDP
-685 LGGNMKLFA
+685 LGGNMKLFG
-694 NAEVTFPDPLGLAPD
+694 NVEVIFPEPLGLAPD
-709 TVRMGAFFDMGNVY
+709 TVRMSAFFDMGNVY
-723 DTDDDSVDIGEL
+723 DTDGDVDIGEL
-735 RYSTGLT
+735 RYSTGLS
-742 LKWLSPMGPLGF
+742 LKWLSPMGPLGIVF
-754 VVALPLNDENDDET
+754 ALPLNEEGDDET
-768 ENFQFTFGS
+768 ENFQFTFGT